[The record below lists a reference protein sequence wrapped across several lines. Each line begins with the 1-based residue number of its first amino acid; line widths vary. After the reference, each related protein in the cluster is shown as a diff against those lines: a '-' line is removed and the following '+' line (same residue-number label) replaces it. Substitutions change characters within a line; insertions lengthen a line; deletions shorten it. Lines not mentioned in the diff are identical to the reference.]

1 MGILSLFRNLRRKA
15 GPARSGFAAGDA
27 GGPTRG
33 LEQHAAAPEIPSPPA
48 PAGVE
53 KSATPAFANLA
64 EHSVL
69 VRPVITEKATLLA
82 AQGRYAFRV
91 TSEATKTDVQRVV
104 ENLFGVHVTHV
115 RLITLPSKLRRR
127 GRIVGS
133 VPGSRKALVTLRDG
147 ERIDLS
153 AAVPFEK
160 EQSAASSS
168 NRRAPAT
175 PELTG

>member
-15 GPARSGFAAGDA
+15 GSA
-27 GGPTRG
+27 RG
-33 LEQHAAAPEIPSPPA
+33 LETHVPTPAIPRPPA

-53 KSATPAFANLA
+53 KSATPSFANLA
-64 EHSVL
+64 AHSVL

-82 AQGRYAFRV
+82 ALGRYVFRV
-91 TSEATKTDVQRVV
+91 APEATKTDVHRAV
-104 ENLFGVHVTHV
+104 ESLFGVHVTHV

-153 AAVPFEK
+153 AAAPFERG
-160 EQSAASSS
+160 QVDRATISS
-168 NRRAPAT
+168 
-175 PELTG
+175 